1 MVIGRALRWLAANQ
15 SSDGSYGAFFEH
27 ETAAAAYA
35 LWLNN
40 SGSSNAA
47 RAYSVL
53 SSELNSSSSWFWLAS
68 GYGEADVPGAMLYSV
83 AASHHLNLINVR
95 SVNATLLE
103 FQQSDG
109 GFKGY
114 TDAQG
119 NAYESSVDT
128 ALALR
133 ALVQAN
139 AVNASSR
146 QIAAQF
152 LLRLQ
157 NTDGSFNLTQT
168 IVSDPIYSQGPEPVS
183 ITALV
188 LLALKDASSSYN
200 VNEVHVSRALNF
212 LTNTAS
218 GNFTASSDHKGHVY
232 AASLSALAF
241 NDFGRVAQ
249 AAAAVAFVSSNQNSD
264 GGFGDIIQSHR
275 HFSNPLDTAWGAI
288 ALQVVQPGP
297 LFSSF
302 LSPILFAGII
312 VAVGVVAVVGVV
324 VVFLVV
330 SRRARRQTAAS
341 GAVLPF
347 LPIRVENRNYEKSPI
362 LSPDLESGSAHLTLP
377 KFVRN
382 CRHLSQA
389 IRTRIAP

>member
-1 MVIGRALRWLAANQ
+1 L
-15 SSDGSYGAFFEH
+15 D
-27 ETAAAAYA
+27 
-35 LWLNN
+35 
-40 SGSSNAA
+40 
-47 RAYSVL
+47 
-53 SSELNSSSSWFWLAS
+53 
-68 GYGEADVPGAMLYSV
+68 
-83 AASHHLNLINVR
+83 
-95 SVNATLLE
+95 

-119 NAYESSVDT
+119 NVYESSVDT

-139 AVNASSR
+139 AINASAR
-146 QIAAQF
+146 HLAAQF
-152 LLRLQ
+152 LLTLQ
-157 NTDGSFNLTQT
+157 NTDGSFNLAQG
-168 IVSDPIYSQGPEPVS
+168 IRSDPIYSQGPEPVS

-188 LLALKDASSSYN
+188 LLALKDASFPYT
-200 VNEVHVSRALNF
+200 VNEVHVSSALNF
-212 LTNTAS
+212 LTNAAS

-241 NDFGRVAQ
+241 SAFGRAAQ

-288 ALQVVQPGP
+288 ALQAVQPGP

-302 LSPILFAGII
+302 LSPLVF
-312 VAVGVVAVVGVV
+312 VGVIILVGVAAVMGVV

-330 SRRARRQTAAS
+330 SRRASKQTATS
-341 GAVLPF
+341 GA
-347 LPIRVENRNYEKSPI
+347 
-362 LSPDLESGSAHLTLP
+362 LTVP
-377 KFVRN
+377 T
-382 CRHLSQA
+382 H
-389 IRTRIAP
+389 

>member
-1 MVIGRALRWLAANQ
+1 MGRVYALSSVSLSPTSTVIGKALRWLAENQ

-40 SGSSNAA
+40 SASPNAA

-53 SSELNSSSSWFWLAS
+53 YSELDNSSSWFWPSS
-68 GYGEADVPGAMLYSV
+68 GYGEADVPGAMLFSV
-83 AASHHLNLINVR
+83 AASHHLSLINFN

-119 NAYESSVDT
+119 NVFESSVDT
-128 ALALR
+128 ALSLR

-139 AVNASSR
+139 AINASGR
-146 QIAAQF
+146 QLGAQF
-152 LLRLQ
+152 LLKLQ
-157 NTDGSFNLTQT
+157 NSDGSFKLTT
-168 IVSDPIYSQGPEPVS
+168 TAVSDPIYSQGPEPVS

-188 LLALKDASSSYN
+188 LLALKDASSSYS
-200 VNEVHVSRALNF
+200 VNEVHVSNALNF
-212 LTNTAS
+212 LTNAAS
-218 GNFTASSDHKGHVY
+218 GNFTSSSDHKGHIY

-241 NDFGRVAQ
+241 NAFGRTAP
-249 AAAAVAFVSSNQNSD
+249 AASAVAFISSNRNSD
-264 GGFGDIIQSHR
+264 GGFGDVIQPHR
-275 HFSNPLDTAWGAI
+275 RFSNPLDTAWAAI
-288 ALQVVQPGP
+288 ALQQVQPGP

-302 LSPILFAGII
+302 LPRILLTGII

-324 VVFLVV
+324 VVYLVL
-330 SRRARRQTAAS
+330 SRRGKKQTMIPGVAMTIS
-341 GAVLPF
+341 T
-347 LPIRVENRNYEKSPI
+347 Y
-362 LSPDLESGSAHLTLP
+362 
-377 KFVRN
+377 
-382 CRHLSQA
+382 
-389 IRTRIAP
+389 

>member
-1 MVIGRALRWLAANQ
+1 MV
-15 SSDGSYGAFFEH
+15 
-27 ETAAAAYA
+27 
-35 LWLNN
+35 NN

-83 AASHHLNLINVR
+83 AVSHHLNLINVR
-95 SVNATLLE
+95 SVSATLLE

-114 TDAQG
+114 SDAQG
-119 NAYESSVDT
+119 NVYESSVDT

-146 QIAAQF
+146 QLAARF
-152 LLRLQ
+152 VLKLQ
-157 NTDGSFNLTQT
+157 NADGSFNLTQT

-183 ITALV
+183 LTALV

-200 VNEVHVSRALNF
+200 ASEIHVSNALNF

-218 GNFTASSDHKGHVY
+218 GNFTASRDHKGHVY

-241 NDFGRVAQ
+241 NAFGRAAQ
-249 AAAAVAFVSSNQNSD
+249 VAAAVAFVSSNQNSD

-275 HFSNPLDTAWGAI
+275 HFSNPLDTAWSAV

-297 LFSSF
+297 LLSSF
-302 LSPILFAGII
+302 LSPIVFVGII
-312 VAVGVVAVVGVV
+312 VAVGAVAVVGVV

-330 SRRARRQTAAS
+330 SRRTSKQTAAS
-341 GAVLPF
+341 GKA
-347 LPIRVENRNYEKSPI
+347 
-362 LSPDLESGSAHLTLP
+362 
-377 KFVRN
+377 
-382 CRHLSQA
+382 
-389 IRTRIAP
+389 

>member
-1 MVIGRALRWLAANQ
+1 MGQTSAVSNSQSPLSMLIGRALRWLAANQ

-53 SSELNSSSSWFWLAS
+53 SSELNTSSSWFWIAS

-83 AASHHLNLINVR
+83 AASHHLNLINVK
-95 SVNATLLE
+95 SVKATLLE

-133 ALVQAN
+133 ALVQAY
-139 AVNASSR
+139 ALNASSR
-146 QIAAQF
+146 QQAARF

-157 NTDGSFNLTQT
+157 NTDGSFNLAQT

-188 LLALKDASSSYN
+188 LLALKDASSSYK
-200 VNEVHVSRALNF
+200 VNEVHVSDALNF
-212 LTNTAS
+212 LSNAAS
-218 GNFTASSDHKGHVY
+218 GNFTTSSDHKGHVY
-232 AASLSALAF
+232 AASLAALAF
-241 NDFGRVAQ
+241 NAFGRAAQ
-249 AAAAVAFVSSNQNSD
+249 AAAAVAFVSSNQSSD
-264 GGFGDIIQSHR
+264 GGFGDVVRAHHGS
-275 HFSNPLDTAWGAI
+275 SNALDTAWAAI
-288 ALQVVQPGP
+288 ALQAVQPGP

-302 LSPILFAGII
+302 LTPVLLVWLI
-312 VAVGVVAVVGVV
+312 VAVGGLAVVGV
-324 VVFLVV
+324 LVIYLV
-330 SRRARRQTAAS
+330 IRRRAANHVVAS
-341 GAVLPF
+341 AT
-347 LPIRVENRNYEKSPI
+347 I
-362 LSPDLESGSAHLTLP
+362 
-377 KFVRN
+377 
-382 CRHLSQA
+382 
-389 IRTRIAP
+389 

>member
-27 ETAAAAYA
+27 ETAAAGYA
-35 LWLNN
+35 LWLND

-53 SSELNSSSSWFWLAS
+53 SSELNTSSSWFWLAS

-114 TDAQG
+114 VD
-119 NAYESSVDT
+119 NKSNESSVDT

-133 ALVQAN
+133 ALVQSN
-139 AVNASSR
+139 SISASSR
-146 QIAAQF
+146 QLAAQF
-152 LLRLQ
+152 LLTLQ
-157 NTDGSFNLTQT
+157 NADGSFRLTQT
-168 IVSDPIYSQGPEPVS
+168 VPSDSLYSQGPEPIS

-188 LLALKDASSSYN
+188 LLALKDASASYN
-200 VNEVHVSRALNF
+200 INEARVSNALSF
-212 LTNTAS
+212 LTHAVS
-218 GNFTASSDHKGHVY
+218 GNFSASSDHRGHVY

-241 NDFGRVAQ
+241 NAFGRASQ

-275 HFSNPLDTAWGAI
+275 HFSNPLDTAWAAI
-288 ALQVVQPGP
+288 ALQVVQLGP
-297 LFSSF
+297 LFGSF
-302 LSPILFAGII
+302 LSPIVFVGII

-330 SRRARRQTAAS
+330 SRRASKQIAAS
-341 GAVLPF
+341 GTA
-347 LPIRVENRNYEKSPI
+347 
-362 LSPDLESGSAHLTLP
+362 
-377 KFVRN
+377 
-382 CRHLSQA
+382 
-389 IRTRIAP
+389 